1 MVRRLAFVIYALF
14 LIIPH
19 AHGQIAS
26 GAERAIL
33 EQQLKDI
40 EAQIGAYEKT
50 IGTYQKQGKSLNG
63 EIAVMNAKTKKL
75 NLEIQAIT
83 LSLAKLDKEIQK
95 NKGDIVV
102 TETKL
107 QSHKQSLAAI
117 VQSLHEE
124 DTVNLAEML
133 VTSPTLSSFFNN
145 MDGLVA
151 VQGGLKNILQGTIE
165 TRDKLVDLKEQLAEK
180 KTDTAQLKDSRAAQ
194 KQTIEETKREKNAL
208 LKETKGQ
215 ESQYQALLKESQKTA
230 AQIRNRIFE
239 FAGGG
244 ELTFNKAYQIAKS
257 AAGMVGIRPAL
268 LLAVLD
274 GESALGRNVG
284 RCNYQTAMHPTR
296 DIPFFLAL
304 TARLGMNPDTTLV
317 SCANRDGAY
326 GGAMGVS
333 QFIPATW
340 NTFSARIQA
349 LTGNNPPS
357 PWRHADAFV
366 ATALYMKDAGAG
378 TEQNAEADRRAAA
391 RYYAGK
397 RWQNYLWTYG
407 ERVVRKAA
415 QFEGDIAVLQA
426 AGMASL

>member
-1 MVRRLAFVIYALF
+1 M
-14 LIIPH
+14 P
-19 AHGQIAS
+19 
-26 GAERAIL
+26 AERAAL
-33 EQQLKDI
+33 EQQLKEI
-40 EAQIGAYEKT
+40 EAQISAYEAT
-50 IGTYQKQGKSLNG
+50 IGTYQKQGKTLNN
-63 EIAVMNAKTKKL
+63 EIRRMNAEMKKL
-75 NLEIQAIT
+75 NLEIKAIT
-83 LSLAKLDKEIQK
+83 LSLAKLDADIQK
-95 NKGDIVV
+95 NKGDIQV
-102 TETKL
+102 TTVKL
-107 QSHKQSLAAI
+107 EKNKQLLQAAL
-117 VQSLHEE
+117 QSLHEE
-124 DTVNLAEML
+124 KGMNLVEVLM
-133 VTSPTLSSFFNN
+133 TNPTLSSFFNN
-145 MDGLVA
+145 MDGLISL
-151 VQGGLKNILQGTIE
+151 QGSLKNALKNTIAA
-165 TRDKLVDLKEQLAEK
+165 RDELVDLKQQLAEK
-180 KTDTAQLKDSRAAQ
+180 KTDTAQLKESRDAQ
-194 KQTIEETKREKNAL
+194 NKAILKAKQEKDAL
-208 LKETKGQ
+208 LRETKGQ
-215 ESQYQALLKESQKTA
+215 EGQYQALLKESQKTA

-244 ELTFNKAYQIAKS
+244 ELTFEKAYQIAKS

-296 DIPFFLAL
+296 DIPLFLAL
-304 TARLGMNPDTTLV
+304 TAQLGMNPDITLV

-340 NTFSARIQA
+340 NTFVSRIVA

-378 TEQNAEADRRAAA
+378 TEVNAEADRRAAA
-391 RYYAGK
+391 RYYAGR

-415 QFEGDIAVLQA
+415 QFEGDITALQA
-426 AGMASL
+426 AGVASL